1 MKLGK
6 IRAFIYAIVFLSTV
20 AFVVLLMAVLNKYNH
35 KFRRSWAKFQRL
47 CIGYKIEQ
55 IGEFSNQAN
64 MIILNHQSIL
74 DIIAL
79 EETHPANLCWI
90 AKKEIG
96 EIPIIGK
103 ILSLP
108 KMIAVDREN
117 PRDLVR
123 IVREV
128 EDRVANNRV
137 IAIFPEGTRRKGKKL
152 LKFQSG
158 AKVIAE
164 KLNLKVQPIV
174 LVGTKEIMN
183 SHDFTL
189 NRGDI
194 KIICLDLIDTTDK
207 NWLENARNLMQE
219 TLDKF
224 DDEFTSDNHAD
235 NATIKNGENSE
246 SS

>member
-6 IRAFIYAIVFLSTV
+6 IRALIYAIVFLSTV
-20 AFVVLLMAVLNKYNH
+20 AFVVLLMALFDRYNRN
-35 KFRRSWAKFQRL
+35 FRRTWAKFQRF

-55 IGEFSNQAN
+55 IGEFKGEAN

-96 EIPIIGK
+96 KIPIIGK

-174 LVGTKEIMN
+174 LVGTKEIMD
-183 SHDFTL
+183 SHEFSL

-194 KIICLDLIDTTDK
+194 KIVCLDLVDTTDK

-224 DDEFTSDNHAD
+224 DNEFNE
-235 NATIKNGENSE
+235 NATENGTTKNSENSE
-246 SS
+246 NS

>member
-6 IRAFIYAIVFLSTV
+6 IRALIYAIVFLSTV
-20 AFVVLLMAVLNKYNH
+20 AFVVLLMALFNRYNRN
-35 KFRRSWAKFQRL
+35 FRRTWAKFQRF

-96 EIPIIGK
+96 KIPIIGK

-174 LVGTKEIMN
+174 LVGTKEIMD
-183 SHDFTL
+183 SHEFSL

-194 KIICLDLIDTTDK
+194 KIVCLDLVDTTDK

-224 DDEFTSDNHAD
+224 DNEFSE
-235 NATIKNGENSE
+235 NATENSTTKNSENSE
-246 SS
+246 NS

>member
-6 IRAFIYAIVFLSTV
+6 IRALIYAIVFLSTV
-20 AFVVLLMAVLNKYNH
+20 AFVVLLMALFNRYNRN
-35 KFRRSWAKFQRL
+35 FRRTWAKFQRF

-55 IGEFSNQAN
+55 IGEFKSEAN

-96 EIPIIGK
+96 KIPIIGK

-174 LVGTKEIMN
+174 LVGTKEIMD
-183 SHDFTL
+183 SHEFSL

-194 KIICLDLIDTTDK
+194 KIVCLDLVDTTDK

-224 DDEFTSDNHAD
+224 DNEFSK
-235 NATIKNGENSE
+235 NATENGTTKNSENSE
-246 SS
+246 NS